1 MRLKTVV
8 AFGAVLP
15 AISDAFLR
23 PHFVC
28 VAGEL
33 FEQRLEVSE
42 ADVRRVERMRNVSG
56 FSHEVS
62 VFRPGWFG
70 GGKYSRTT
78 SPRAPSR
85 VATKPYAVHLK
96 LVDAPLLLHILA
108 IVVLGLMCGSELNV
122 GLFTHPLVGR
132 QPLAV
137 HVPMR
142 AGFAVLL
149 GRVMPFWMSGST
161 LLNLLLLLPF
171 EHLSKT
177 AWCLATVAFAIQAL
191 CVVFSIL
198 AAVPINNRIIR
209 WMPEN
214 LPADWKVQEAR
225 WDSYHAFRTFALIV
239 AFIALIASVA
249 SRTP

>member
-1 MRLKTVV
+1 
-8 AFGAVLP
+8 
-15 AISDAFLR
+15 
-23 PHFVC
+23 
-28 VAGEL
+28 
-33 FEQRLEVSE
+33 
-42 ADVRRVERMRNVSG
+42 
-56 FSHEVS
+56 
-62 VFRPGWFG
+62 
-70 GGKYSRTT
+70 
-78 SPRAPSR
+78 
-85 VATKPYAVHLK
+85 
-96 LVDAPLLLHILA
+96 
-108 IVVLGLMCGSELNV
+108 
-122 GLFTHPLVGR
+122 
-132 QPLAV
+132 
-137 HVPMR
+137 MR